1 MKKLTLFLMALATTF
16 ALHAQW
22 VDDPATNTF
31 IVNASDDATEIY
43 LSSNDNTGD
52 TYVQWL
58 CFASNGWSPT
68 LQRLNFAGEPLWGP
82 NGIHIGGHEF
92 SSSSDGIAMVTT
104 ADGGV
109 VSCFAVYDGYIYAV
123 KINADGT
130 FAWGEQGIQLFDGQG
145 FSRTELVAGTDGG
158 VWALGADYNQSYIQY
173 IHADGTLSPTNTIS
187 SNKKCWFGQL
197 TLSKDNKVFLTYEK
211 TGSQI
216 YTDKEIHLVGFNP
229 DGTQFCDDI
238 VLMDQISFY
247 TTYIH
252 HVVPDGLGGGYAY
265 LWHGGLGNFN
275 VYVMHFDQNGISTI
289 SDPYGATVHSADPG
303 YYYLDA
309 YATVDPLSHDLIV
322 AFQQIDATTQTQN
335 WIYVNRITST
345 GERVWDEGILVA
357 DYTGNNFS
365 EVKVD
370 AFEDGSGFV
379 VIYDEEAGLNSQI
392 TKAKGFDSDGNSIWS
407 TTLSSTGYN
416 RIGCE
421 NTSGFHGGQDI
432 VIWTNA
438 STGGLYGQNI
448 MPTGNMGPMPQGCL
462 GPKNFQG
469 EYVYDDD
476 SQTYGVLLTWDEP
489 AEEVEYYR
497 LYRTD
502 IETEEETVIEFAG
515 GVTSYFDAAEIGQ
528 YKYQLRALYAY
539 LDCGFSEPAT
549 TPEGYDYVIAEVT
562 GIEENESN
570 EIVTITRIFNASGQA
585 ISNKSLAELSNGLY
599 ILQGLNHNGN
609 LVTRKMVINH

>member
-1 MKKLTLFLMALATTF
+1 MKKLSLLLLAFAVTF
-16 ALHAQW
+16 ALQAQW
-22 VDDPATNTF
+22 VNDPATNTF
-31 IVNASDDATEIY
+31 IASAAADANEIY
-43 LSSNDNTGD
+43 LSTNDNTGD
-52 TYVQWL
+52 TYVQWI

-68 LQRLNFAGEPLWGP
+68 LQRLNFAGEPLWGR

-211 TGSQI
+211 TGSQL
-216 YTDKEIHLVGFNP
+216 YSDKEIHLVGFNT

-238 VLMDQISFY
+238 TLMAQQSFY

-265 LWHGGLGNFN
+265 IWHAGIGDFN
-275 VYVMHFDQNGISTI
+275 VYVFHFDQNGVSTI
-289 SDPYGATVHSADPG
+289 NDPNGATVHLVTPG
-303 YYYLDA
+303 YEYLDA

-322 AFQQIDATTQTQN
+322 AFQQVDVSTQTQN
-335 WIYVNRITST
+335 SIYVNRITST
-345 GERVWDEGILVA
+345 GERVWGDGILVA

-379 VIYDEEAGLNSQI
+379 VIYDEGASLNSQI
-392 TKAKGFDSDGNSIWS
+392 TKAKGFDSDGNPIWS
-407 TTLSSTGYN
+407 TTLSSNAYN
-416 RIGCE
+416 RTGCE
-421 NTSGFHGGQDI
+421 NSSGFHSGQDI

-438 STGGLYGQNI
+438 NTGGLYGQNI
-448 MPTGNMGPMPQGCL
+448 MPNGNMGPVPQGCL

-469 EYVYDDD
+469 EYVYDEDA
-476 SQTYGVLLTWDEP
+476 QTYGVLLTWDEP
-489 AEEVEYYR
+489 AEEVEYFR

-502 IETEEETVIEFAG
+502 IETEEETILEFAG

-549 TPEGYDYVIAEVT
+549 TPEGYDYVIVEVS
-562 GIEENESN
+562 GIEENESD
-570 EIVTITRIFNASGQA
+570 EIVTITRIFNATGQA
-585 ISNKSLAELSNGLY
+585 ISNKGLEELGNGLY